1 MIAKA
6 GRAGGAG
13 SGFAKLGAYVLGE
26 KGGKRAAKAGGRSEP
41 AGMAAL
47 AGYMLDQDRHSGK
60 VGWSRVTNCAALD
73 PKRAIREIIATQAKN
88 TRAQGDKSYHL
99 IIAFPPGER
108 PAREQIEDIE
118 DRLVAAIGL
127 GDHQRISAL
136 HRDKDHLHLHVA
148 INRVHPET
156 LRCGRASHDYARLAE
171 AAAELEVKHGLFRSN
186 HGLRAGRGH
195 KPGRA
200 RDMEAHQ
207 RRESFAAWV
216 ARTARPALTEAAAA
230 GGGWQDLHQAA
241 ARFGLTIRPRG
252 AGLVIRHRDE
262 PAVMMKASAADRAL
276 GYGVLTAKWGAY
288 QPPAETGQATPAEA
302 VYERPSLDR
311 SPAGP
316 DLWKTYQAE
325 RAATRTQRDAAL
337 DALREKNG
345 AYLDEVRAHYDTQ
358 FRLLKTG
365 RLHMGIDPRVRAK
378 ALKEERA
385 KLVVGFK
392 ARVTEQRQ
400 AIRDGHQVKQW
411 SDWLRARAEAGDLD
425 ALGTLRSMDNR
436 QHNFTESLIRVPEE
450 AVGKVLVATSR
461 QPSVGKNGEIT
472 YRVADGGVVVDEAR
486 EIRVPDT
493 TRASAVLA
501 LSLAKER
508 FGEAPLAVASDPAF
522 RRALIE
528 ASLLPGA
535 GVSFA
540 DPAMQAERERLL
552 AERAPTSMPEG
563 AVERF
568 IRAQNRWPD
577 PKAPLTYRLREPGD
591 QGEAVFLGVKAVDER
606 QSVFLWRQGE
616 TVVVE
621 PVTAENRAAIRS
633 LRAGANVTLFRLA
646 GTTAQEHTREGGPAP
661 GREEGIDL

>member
-26 KGGKRAAKAGGRSEP
+26 KGGKRAAKAGRGEP
-41 AGMAAL
+41 VGMAAL
-47 AGYMLDQDRHSGK
+47 TDYMLDQERHSGK

-73 PKRAIREIIATQAKN
+73 PRRAIREIIATQAKN
-88 TRAQGDKSYHL
+88 TRARGDKSYHL

-186 HGLRAGRGH
+186 HGLRAERGR

-200 RDMEAHQ
+200 WDMEAHQ

-216 ARTARPALTEAAAA
+216 ARTARPALTDAAAV
-230 GGGWQDLHQAA
+230 GDGWQELHQAA
-241 ARFGLTIRPRG
+241 ARFGLTIQPRG
-252 AGLVIRHRDE
+252 AGVVIRHRDE
-262 PAVMMKASAADRAL
+262 AALMMKASAVDRAL
-276 GYGVLTAKWGAY
+276 GYGALTAKWGSY
-288 QPPAETGQATPAEA
+288 QPPAEIGQAPPAA

-316 DLWKTYQAE
+316 DLWKTYQAGRE
-325 RAATRTQRDAAL
+325 AMRAQRAAAL
-337 DALREKNG
+337 DELRGKNA

-365 RLHMGIDPRVRAK
+365 RLHMGIDARIRTK

-385 KLVVGFK
+385 KLMAGFK
-392 ARVTEQRQ
+392 ARAAEQRQ
-400 AIRDGHQVKQW
+400 AIRDSHQVKQW
-411 SDWLRARAEAGDLD
+411 SDWLRARAEVGDLD
-425 ALGTLRSMDNR
+425 ALGALRSMDNR

-461 QPSVGKNGEIT
+461 QPNVGKNGEIT

-508 FGEAPLAVASDPAF
+508 FGEAPLTVTGDPAF

-528 ASLLPGA
+528 ASMLPGA

-540 DPAMQAERERLL
+540 DPGMQAERERLL
-552 AERAPTSMPEG
+552 AERAPTNAPEG

-616 TVVVE
+616 AVMVE
-621 PVTAENRAAIRS
+621 PVTAENRAAIRN

-646 GTTAQEHTREGGPAP
+646 GTTAQEHTREGGSTPE
-661 GREEGIDL
+661 REEGIDL

>member
-26 KGGKRAAKAGGRSEP
+26 KGGKRAAKARRGEQ

-47 AGYMLDQDRHSGK
+47 AGYMLDQERHSGK
-60 VGWSRVTNCAALD
+60 VGWSRVVNCAALD
-73 PKRAIREIIATQAKN
+73 PGRAIREIIATQAKN
-88 TRAQGDKSYHL
+88 TRAKGDKSYHL

-108 PAREQIEDIE
+108 PTREQIEDIE

-127 GDHQRISAL
+127 GEHQRISAL

-156 LRCGRASHDYARLAE
+156 LRCARTSHDYARLAE

-186 HGLRAGRGH
+186 HGLRAERGR

-216 ARTARPALTEAAAA
+216 ARTARPVLTEAAAA
-230 GGGWQDLHQAA
+230 EGEGWQDLHQAA
-241 ARFGLTIRPRG
+241 ARYGLAIQPRG
-252 AGLVIRHRDE
+252 AGMVIRHRDE
-262 PAVMMKASAADRAL
+262 PALMMKASAVDRAL
-276 GYGVLTAKWGAY
+276 GYGALTAKWGSY
-288 QPPAETGQATPAEA
+288 QPPAEAGQTAPAA

-311 SPAGP
+311 SPTGP

-325 RAATRTQRDAAL
+325 REAMRAQRDAAL

-345 AYLDEVRAHYDTQ
+345 AYLDEVRAHYGTQ

-365 RLHMGIDPRVRAK
+365 RLHMGIDPRIRAK

-385 KLVVGFK
+385 KLTAGFK
-392 ARVTEQRQ
+392 VRAAEQRQ

-461 QPSVGKNGEIT
+461 QPNVGKNGEIT
-472 YRVADGGVVVDEAR
+472 YRVADGGVVVDETR
-486 EIRVPDT
+486 EIRVPDM

-508 FGEAPLAVASDPAF
+508 FGEAPLTIAGDPAF

-528 ASLLPGA
+528 ASMLPGA
-535 GVSFA
+535 GVTFA
-540 DPAMQAERERLL
+540 NPGMQAERERLL
-552 AERAPTSMPEG
+552 AERAPTNAPEG

-568 IRAQNRWPD
+568 IQAQNRWPD

-591 QGEAVFLGVKAVDER
+591 QGEAVFLEVKAVDER
-606 QSVFLWRQGE
+606 QSVFLWQQGE
-616 TVVVE
+616 VVMVE
-621 PVTAENRAAIRS
+621 PVTAENRAAIRN

-646 GTTAQEHTREGGPAP
+646 GTPAQEHTREGGPAP

>member
-26 KGGKRAAKAGGRSEP
+26 KGGKRDAKAGQGEA

-47 AGYMLDQDRHSGK
+47 AGYMLDQERHSGK

-88 TRAQGDKSYHL
+88 TRARGDKSYHL

-108 PAREQIEDIE
+108 PTREQIEDIE

-156 LRCGRASHDYARLAE
+156 LRCGRVSHDYARLAE

-186 HGLRAGRGH
+186 HGLRAERGR

-216 ARTARPALTEAAAA
+216 ARTARPVLTEAAAA
-230 GGGWQDLHQAA
+230 GEGWQDLHQAA
-241 ARFGLTIRPRG
+241 ARFGLTIQPRG

-262 PAVMMKASAADRAL
+262 PAVMMKASVADRAL

-288 QPPAETGQATPAEA
+288 QPPGETDRVAPAEA
-302 VYERPSLDR
+302 VYERPSLDH

-345 AYLDEVRAHYDTQ
+345 AYLGEVRAHYDTQ

-365 RLHMGIDPRVRAK
+365 RLHMGIDPRIRTKVLRA
-378 ALKEERA
+378 ERA
-385 KLVVGFK
+385 KLMADFK
-392 ARVTEQRQ
+392 ARAAEQRQ
-400 AIRDGHQVKQW
+400 TIHDGHRIAAW
-411 SDWLRARAEAGDLD
+411 PDWLRARAEGGDLD
-425 ALGTLRSMDNR
+425 ALRTLRSMDNR

-472 YRVADGGVVVDEAR
+472 YRVADGGVVVDEER

-493 TRASAVLA
+493 TRASAVLS

-508 FGEAPLAVASDPAF
+508 FGDAPLAVAGDPAF

-540 DPAMQAERERLL
+540 DPAMQAERDRLL
-552 AERAPTSMPEG
+552 AEQAPAAAPEG

-577 PKAPLTYRLREPGD
+577 PKAPLTYRLREPTDG
-591 QGEAVFLGVKAVDER
+591 GEAVFLGVKAVDER
-606 QSVFLWRQGE
+606 QSVFLWQQGE
-616 TVVVE
+616 AVVVD
-621 PVTAENRAAIRS
+621 PVTAENRAAIRNF
-633 LRAGANVTLFRLA
+633 RAGANVTLFRLA
-646 GTTAQEHTREGGPAP
+646 GTPAQEHTQEGGPAP
-661 GREEGIDL
+661 GRDEGIDL